1 MLRKADMLDVVFVLS
16 TFLFFWA
23 AWVFA
28 KGCERL

>member
-1 MLRKADMLDVVFVLS
+1 MWRTADMLDVVFVVC
-16 TFLFFWA
+16 TFLFFWV